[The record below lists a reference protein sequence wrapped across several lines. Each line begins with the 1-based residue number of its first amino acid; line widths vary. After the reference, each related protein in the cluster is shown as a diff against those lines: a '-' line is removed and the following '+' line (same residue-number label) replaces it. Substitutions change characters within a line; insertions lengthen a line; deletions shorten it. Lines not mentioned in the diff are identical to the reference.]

1 MEKLHEM
8 EGDFQQAGLHFEVI
22 GLESHQQFS
31 SHPFAARKRGAGT
44 LRRITI
50 VADEH
55 LEGWLEQE
63 LTAAGARQLVS
74 VHCRAALD
82 TGEIRNS
89 QVRVEAIV
97 PRQESEAVLANL
109 RSKLAANCALTV
121 FVDEVQVTKIANF
134 DLAGETKPAH
144 S

>member
-1 MEKLHEM
+1 MES
-8 EGDFQQAGLHFEVI
+8 DFHQAGLSFEVI
-22 GLESHQQFS
+22 GLEAHQQLS

-55 LEGWLEQE
+55 LESWLEQE

-82 TGEIRNS
+82 SSEIRRS

-97 PRQESEAVLANL
+97 PRIESDGVLSIL
-109 RSKLAANCALTV
+109 RTKLAPNHGLTI
-121 FVDEVQVTKIANF
+121 FLDDVQVMKIANF
-134 DLAGETKPAH
+134 ELAGEAKPAH